1 MELTAPRQAE
11 SSNWIIKNKWL
22 VLIGVIVAGSVIYAY
37 MTNSVVTVA
46 VLASTLRQSTPLI
59 LGALC
64 GLIGERSGVVNIGIE
79 GQMLMAA
86 FVAFLSNV
94 YIGNQWLLNLIGA
107 PAGTQLSPVM
117 TFIGLLPAVL
127 IGALTG
133 AALGGL
139 LAFMAVTLRMDQI
152 IAGTVINILA
162 VGMTGYFYVAGLT
175 TQGKLQPIP
184 LGPLADIPLL
194 GPIFFRNGPITY
206 LAIILVF
213 VMHYV
218 LFYTR
223 WGLRTRAVGEH
234 PSAADT
240 VGVNVYKIRYINVIL
255 GGALAGLAGAFLTL
269 EGVGTFERLM
279 TNGRGFLALA
289 IMIFGKW
296 TPLGAWGAALL
307 FGFTYAMQTQLQFWG
322 VDLPPQFIGSMP
334 YILTILVLAGFVGR
348 SRAPAASG
356 VPYVKEGA
364 ESV

>member
-1 MELTAPRQAE
+1 MELTAPRREQ
-11 SSNWIIKNKWL
+11 SSSWLIKNKWL
-22 VLIGVIVAGSVIYAY
+22 VLIGVIVVGSIAFAYA
-37 MTNSVVTVA
+37 TNDVVTTA

-79 GQMLMAA
+79 GQMLMSA
-86 FVAFLSNV
+86 FIAFLANV
-94 YIGNQWLLNLIGA
+94 YLGNLWLA
-107 PAGTQLSPVM
+107 T
-117 TFIGLLPAVL
+117 L
-127 IGALTG
+127 IGALAG
-133 AALGGL
+133 ATMGAL
-139 LAFMAVTLRMDQI
+139 LAFMAVTLKMDQI

-162 VGMTGYFYVAGLT
+162 IGLTGYLYVPGLT
-175 TQGKLQPIP
+175 TQGKFQPIP
-184 LGPLADIPLL
+184 LGPLADIPLI
-194 GPIFFRNGPITY
+194 GPVLFRNPPITY

-213 VMHYV
+213 VLHYV
-218 LFYTR
+218 LFYTK

-240 VGVNVYKIRYINVIL
+240 VGINVYKMRYINVML

-322 VDLPPQFIGSMP
+322 VDLPPQFIGSLP

-356 VPYVKEGA
+356 VPYEKGG
-364 ESV
+364 